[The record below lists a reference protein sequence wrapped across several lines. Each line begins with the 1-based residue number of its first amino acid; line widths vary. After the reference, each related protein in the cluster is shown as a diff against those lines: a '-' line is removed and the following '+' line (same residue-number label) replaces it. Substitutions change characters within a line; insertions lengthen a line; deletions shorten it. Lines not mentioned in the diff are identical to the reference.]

1 MKKRRIGLVIA
12 ATLVIFILAGKWAC
26 ENFLVDLP
34 KYPPVGNPVWLDQ
47 HWSAEQ
53 RDWFHHADQGT
64 QTFGIPYEWFIA
76 LEQPSPSLGA
86 PGLFS
91 DPVYLDRYGF
101 IQDNTHPD
109 NNLAKP
115 GLPIGFAYGAPLR
128 DYYGNPVLNP
138 QTRAPM
144 TSLGLTCAA
153 CHTGRLTYQNITI
166 LIDGGPALTNL
177 DKFQNGVGL
186 ALFYTRWIPFRFARF
201 ADRVLGPGASP
212 AAKSDLKTQLINV
225 LAEDKKI
232 LDMEDKVKA
241 RTVEEGYA
249 RLDALSRIG
258 NFVFSV
264 DLGNDPTNFVAY
276 SAPVHFPRVWNSS
289 WFEWVQYNGSIEDPM
304 TRNAGEALGVRAA
317 VNLSDD
323 NVPLFSS
330 SVRVDMLD
338 QMEKLL
344 AGKPPNVNTG
354 FTGLNSPK
362 WPENVLPPID
372 HALAAKGAVL
382 YKELCQRCHLPPVM
396 DQDNKYNK
404 EFWASKEWKPSD
416 SSGELHLDLKQID
429 LQDVGTDPAE
439 AADMASRRV
448 AIPVKLGILKEDFGT
463 ALGELVDSTVNYWYD
478 NQKPPISAAQ
488 RQQMNGNRAD
498 SVRAPLSYKVR
509 PLTGIWATPPYL
521 HNGSVPNIYAL
532 LSPVAERPKK
542 FYLGN
547 REYDPEN
554 LGYRSD
560 EFPGGFE
567 LDTSIRGNSNSGHEF
582 NDPPKKDGC
591 KQADPEKDDCNKE
604 DAKKVGVIGRR
615 LAPNERRALIEYLKT
630 F

>member
-1 MKKRRIGLVIA
+1 MKKKIIGLVIA
-12 ATLVIFILAGKWAC
+12 AILVIFILAGKWAC
-26 ENFLVDLP
+26 ENLLVDLP
-34 KYPPVGNPVWLDQ
+34 KYPPVGNPVWFDQ
-47 HWSAEQ
+47 HWSAEE

-86 PGLFS
+86 PGLLS

-101 IQDNTHPD
+101 IPDNTHPD
-109 NNLAKP
+109 NGNPAKP
-115 GLPIGFAYGAPLR
+115 GLPIGFSYGGPLK
-128 DYYGNPVLNP
+128 DSSGNPILNP
-138 QTRAPM
+138 QTKVPM

-153 CHTGRLTYQNITI
+153 CHTGRLSYQNITI

-186 ALFYTRWIPFRFARF
+186 ALFYTRWMPFRFARF

-212 AAKSDLKTQLINV
+212 AAKSDLKAQLIQV
-225 LAEDKKI
+225 LAEDDKI
-232 LDMEDKVKA
+232 LKMQEKVKS
-241 RTVEEGYA
+241 RSVEEGYA

-264 DLGNDPTNFVAY
+264 DLDNNPANFVAY
-276 SAPVHFPRVWNSS
+276 SAPVHFPRIWNSS

-317 VNLSDD
+317 VNLTG
-323 NVPLFSS
+323 NNGPLFSS

-344 AGKPPNVNTG
+344 AGRPPSFSTG

-362 WPENVLPPID
+362 WPENILPPIN
-372 HALAAKGAVL
+372 HGLAAKGAVL
-382 YKELCQRCHLPPVM
+382 YKEICQPCHLAPVTE
-396 DQDNKYNK
+396 K
-404 EFWASKEWKPSD
+404 EFWDSKEWISSD
-416 SSGELHLDLKQID
+416 SSKELHLDLEQIPITH
-429 LQDVGTDPAE
+429 VGTDPAE
-439 AADMASRRV
+439 AADMANRRV
-448 AIPVKLGILKEDFGT
+448 TIPVKLGILKEDFGT

-488 RQQMNGNRAD
+488 RQAMNGNRAD
-498 SVRAPLSYKVR
+498 NVRACLAYKVR
-509 PLTGIWATPPYL
+509 PLTGVWATPPYL

-547 REYDPEN
+547 REYDPVK
-554 LGYRSD
+554 LGYRTD

-582 NDPPKKDGC
+582 NDDPKKDGC
-591 KQADPEKDDCNKE
+591 KNDDPKKDDCKNDDAKKD

-615 LAPNERRALIEYLKT
+615 LTPNERLALIEYLKT

>member
-1 MKKRRIGLVIA
+1 MNKRIWLAVAAILV
-12 ATLVIFILAGKWAC
+12 VIIILGGKWAC
-26 ENFLVDLP
+26 ENLLVDLP
-34 KYPPVGNPVWLDQ
+34 KYPPIGNPVWLDQ
-47 HWSAEQ
+47 HWTAEQ

-86 PGLFS
+86 PGLLS

-101 IQDNTHPD
+101 IPDNTHPD
-109 NNLAKP
+109 NGNPVKP
-115 GLPIGFAYGAPLR
+115 GLPIGFAYGEPLK
-128 DYYGNPVLNP
+128 DLNGTPILNP
-138 QTRAPM
+138 QTKAPM

-186 ALFYTRWIPFRFARF
+186 ALLYTRWMPFRFARF
-201 ADRVLGPGASP
+201 ADRVLGPGASS

-232 LDMEDKVKA
+232 HDMEGKVKSRA
-241 RTVEEGYA
+241 VEEGYA

-264 DLGNDPTNFVAY
+264 DLDNNPANFVAY
-276 SAPVHFPRVWNSS
+276 SAPVHFPRIWNSS

-317 VNLSDD
+317 VNLTGE
-323 NVPLFSS
+323 NGPLFSS

-344 AGKPPNVNTG
+344 AGKPPSFGTG

-362 WPENVLPPID
+362 WPENILPPID
-372 HALAAKGAVL
+372 RALAAKGAVL
-382 YKELCQRCHLPPVM
+382 YKEICQPCHLPPVTE
-396 DQDNKYNK
+396 K
-404 EFWASKEWKPSD
+404 EFRDSQEWKASD
-416 SSGELHLDLKQID
+416 SSGERHLDLEQIPITH
-429 LQDVGTDPAE
+429 VGTDSAE
-439 AADMASRRV
+439 AADMMNRRV

-463 ALGELVDSTVNYWYD
+463 ALGELVDSTVDYWYD
-478 NQKPPISAAQ
+478 NQKPPISAAE

-498 SVRAPLSYKVR
+498 HVRALLSYKVR

-521 HNGSVPNIYAL
+521 HNGSVPNVYAL

-547 REYDPEN
+547 REYDPVK
-554 LGYRSD
+554 LGYRTD

-567 LDTSIRGNSNSGHEF
+567 LETSIRGNSNSGHEF
-582 NDPPKKDGC
+582 NDEPKDGAPKKEGI
-591 KQADPEKDDCNKE
+591 
-604 DAKKVGVIGRR
+604 IGRR
-615 LAPNERRALIEYLKT
+615 LTPNERFALIEYLKT

>member
-1 MKKRRIGLVIA
+1 MKKKIIGLVIA
-12 ATLVIFILAGKWAC
+12 AILVIFILAGKWAC
-26 ENFLVDLP
+26 ENLLVDLP
-34 KYPPVGNPVWLDQ
+34 KYPPVGNPVWFDQ
-47 HWSAEQ
+47 HWSAEE

-86 PGLFS
+86 PGLLS

-101 IQDNTHPD
+101 IPDNTHPD
-109 NNLAKP
+109 NGNPAKP
-115 GLPIGFAYGAPLR
+115 GLPIGFSYGGPLK
-128 DYYGNPVLNP
+128 DSSGNPILNP
-138 QTRAPM
+138 QTKAPM

-153 CHTGRLTYQNITI
+153 CHTGRLSYQNITI

-186 ALFYTRWIPFRFARF
+186 ALFYTRWMPFRFARF

-212 AAKSDLKTQLINV
+212 AAKSDLKAQLIQV
-225 LAEDKKI
+225 LAEDDKI
-232 LDMEDKVKA
+232 LKMQEKVKS
-241 RTVEEGYA
+241 RSVEEGYA

-264 DLGNDPTNFVAY
+264 DLDNNPANFVAY
-276 SAPVHFPRVWNSS
+276 SAPVHFPRIWNSS

-317 VNLSDD
+317 VNLTGE
-323 NVPLFSS
+323 NGPLFSS

-344 AGKPPNVNTG
+344 AGKPPNFGTG

-362 WPENVLPPID
+362 WPENILPPID

-382 YKELCQRCHLPPVM
+382 YKEICQPCHLPPVTE
-396 DQDNKYNK
+396 K
-404 EFWASKEWKPSD
+404 EFWDSQEWKASD
-416 SSGELHLDLKQID
+416 SSGERHLDLEQIPITH
-429 LQDVGTDPAE
+429 LGTDPAE
-439 AADMASRRV
+439 ATDMANRRV

-478 NQKPPISAAQ
+478 NQEPPISAAK

-498 SVRAPLSYKVR
+498 HVRALLSYKVR

-532 LSPVAERPKK
+532 LSPAAERPTK

-547 REYDPEN
+547 REYDPVN
-554 LGYRSD
+554 LGYRTD

-567 LDTSIRGNSNSGHEF
+567 LDTSIRGNGNSGHEF
-582 NDPPKKDGC
+582 NDEPKDGAPKKEGI
-591 KQADPEKDDCNKE
+591 
-604 DAKKVGVIGRR
+604 IGRR
-615 LAPNERRALIEYLKT
+615 LTPNERRALIEYLKT